1 MRSACVILRLCL
13 LILTVL
19 FFLAVYSQKDF
30 QRLKDMIWKDQRDK
44 SGKVL
49 TMADKQRLESDLKT
63 VMRFC
68 LNDVDCRRSQVL

>member
-1 MRSACVILRLCL
+1 
-13 LILTVL
+13 
-19 FFLAVYSQKDF
+19 
-30 QRLKDMIWKDQRDK
+30 MIWKDQRDK